1 MAHDETLAA
10 AIRELLPEATEKRMF
25 GGIGFLVNGKLAIAA
40 SGQGGVLVRVDP
52 AEAAELVASG
62 AAQPAVL
69 RGRTRMGWVRAP
81 PTPRELAAWVERGAA
96 QTRAA

>member
-1 MAHDETLAA
+1 MARDDTLAA

-25 GGIGFLVNGKLAIAA
+25 GGIAFLVDGKLAIAA

-62 AAQPAVL
+62 SARPAVM
-69 RGRTRMGWVRAP
+69 RGREMKGWVRAEP
-81 PTPRELAAWVERGAA
+81 SPGELAAWVERGVAQAGAA
-96 QTRAA
+96 